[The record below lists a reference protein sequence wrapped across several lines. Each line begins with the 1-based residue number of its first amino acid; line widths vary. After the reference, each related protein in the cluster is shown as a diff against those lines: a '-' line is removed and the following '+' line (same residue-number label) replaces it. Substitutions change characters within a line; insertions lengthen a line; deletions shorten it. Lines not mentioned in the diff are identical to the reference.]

1 MPTGI
6 DTYCVST
13 NDICAATGEQWGLYR
28 IRTAL
33 RDLPSFDGPKSNGR
47 SFKLFK
53 LSDVLP
59 RLRAKKQWN
68 DEYEA
73 KLFRM
78 ISNKEFQDV

>member
-13 NDICAATGEQWGLYR
+13 NDICAATDEEWGLYR

-68 DEYEA
+68 DEFEA
-73 KLFRM
+73 TLLDIVSEKD
-78 ISNKEFQDV
+78 FQNV